1 MSLVIDF
8 FTIQKYNNWKEF
20 TRKDKLIMK
29 VKYVVLAAMMA
40 VAVSVTGCAGKA
52 SLSGTIEGSESTS
65 LKDQFKN
72 GSDDRETKEDEDQK
86 LTFEEIEELAKNN
99 VFCVTWYAEDDSFS
113 SGTAFLLD
121 SEKHNEKLLVTA
133 FHFLVPEDASSY
145 TGKDLPEYL
154 QGGQIFYDHS
164 FEATGASI
172 RNCVV
177 MEDAAAFP
185 EVEKDVAAFTIQ
197 GGDELK
203 TLPLSTHEPKKGD
216 KIYLLAN
223 LWDTDDVHENCVY
236 ECKVK
241 SADEDCVYYELD
253 SRYGTTGA
261 SGAPIVNE
269 YGEVIGIHMG
279 TMGGSKVVH
288 RSESFLKQIDEG
300 AISEITYP
308 EKSEAAEEGGSE
320 DEEGDLLEFER
331 QDKVETMF
339 FDIQVDQVEV
349 ADTIGSTEAEDGYE
363 FLSLDV
369 RLKANPLCDEPI
381 LMYDDDFIVV
391 VTGGDYGYPLE
402 TGLDEA
408 QLADIYTINSDTDTT
423 GKLIFRIPKGEEQV
437 GFCCRDYYTEDGPDE
452 PIFGDMYLIEIP
464 VENWSR

>member
-1 MSLVIDF
+1 MPLVIDF
-8 FTIQKYNNWKEF
+8 FTIQKYNNLKEF
-20 TRKDKLIMK
+20 TRKDNSIMK
-29 VKYVVLAAMMA
+29 AKYLALAAMMA

-52 SLSGTIEGSESTS
+52 SLKGMTEGSESTS

-72 GSDDRETKEDEDQK
+72 GSDDRENKQDEDQK

-99 VFCVTWYAEDDSFS
+99 VFCVTWYAENDSFS

-172 RNCVV
+172 KNCVV
-177 MEDAAAFP
+177 IEDAASFP

-197 GGDELK
+197 SGDELK

-279 TMGGSKVVH
+279 TMGGSKVAH
-288 RSESFLKQIDEG
+288 SAESFLKQIDNG
-300 AISEITYP
+300 TISDITYP
-308 EKSEAAEEGGSE
+308 EKSETE
-320 DEEGDLLEFER
+320 DTSSSEEGDFLEFTRE
-331 QDKVETMF
+331 DKVNTMF
-339 FDIQVDQVEV
+339 YDIQIDQVEIS
-349 ADTIGSTEAEDGYE
+349 DTIGDTKAEDGYE
-363 FLSLDV
+363 FISLEV
-369 RLKANPLCDEPI
+369 RMRANKLYDEPVS
-381 LMYDDDFIVV
+381 MYYDDFIVV

-402 TGLDEA
+402 TGIDEA
-408 QLADIYTINSDTDTT
+408 QLQDEYTINSGDDTI
-423 GKLIFRIPKGEEQV
+423 GKLIFSIPKGEEQV
-437 GFCCRDYYTEDGPDE
+437 GFYFEDYYTEGDSDE
-452 PIFGDMYLIEIP
+452 LQYGDMYLIEIP

>member
-1 MSLVIDF
+1 MKA
-8 FTIQKYNNWKEF
+8 KY
-20 TRKDKLIMK
+20 L
-29 VKYVVLAAMMA
+29 VLAVMMA
-40 VAVSVTGCAGKA
+40 VVVSVTGCAGKT
-52 SLSGTIEGSESTS
+52 SHFGTTEGSANESTS
-65 LKDQFKN
+65 IKDQFKN
-72 GSDDRETKEDEDQK
+72 GSDDKETKEDEDQK

-279 TMGGSKVVH
+279 TMGGSKVAH
-288 RSESFLKQIDEG
+288 SAESFLKQIDNG
-300 AISEITYP
+300 TISEITYP
-308 EKSEAAEEGGSE
+308 EKSEASEEGGSE